1 MGPAISLGLI
11 RITADTV
18 RSFAFLRRE
27 LGDIGTMV
35 NPGKTIAL
43 PPKGYV
49 PTAEISLLESVDVRI
64 AGEGGAT
71 VVGVPI
77 GTDEYVLD
85 RAMEVVRDGGA
96 DHLARCLASMPD
108 KQSVVLIAI
117 ESLGKRAS
125 YLERALDTG
134 LSLEACRR
142 ADNGAQWAYENILE
156 LSGAV
161 EARSVF
167 QEGCPGNQLTLNPHQ
182 QAQARLSTGAGGLGL
197 PSTVARRTSVSIGSR
212 VETLPEVLAGFTGPL
227 GDRERTG
234 LTGASIT
241 AQLGSSL
248 REIRDTWGV

>member
-134 LSLEACRR
+134 LPLEACKR
-142 ADNGAQWAYENILE
+142 AEDKLPGKGSGHWATP
-156 LSGAV
+156 
-161 EARSVF
+161 RSM
-167 QEGCPGNQLTLNPHQ
+167 QKGRQ
-182 QAQARLSTGAGGLGL
+182 R
-197 PSTVARRTSVSIGSR
+197 PSTPFHRSGRVRAAVDGSEAN
-212 VETLPEVLAGFTGPL
+212 VCLHWKQG
-227 GDRERTG
+227 GD
-234 LTGASIT
+234 LTGGCSGPHGPVRRPSEDEAP
-241 AQLGSSL
+241 
-248 REIRDTWGV
+248 